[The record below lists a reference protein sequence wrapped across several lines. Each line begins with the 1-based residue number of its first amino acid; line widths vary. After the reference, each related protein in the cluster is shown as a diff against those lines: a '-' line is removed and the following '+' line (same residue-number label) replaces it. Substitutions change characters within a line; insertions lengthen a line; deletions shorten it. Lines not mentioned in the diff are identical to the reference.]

1 MGHQGRG
8 AGYARNYYVGEAAQ
22 RRSEARSGVE
32 LRYWFFLCALALSAL
47 PMIPGCAT
55 ENNIRESVLPQSSSN
70 EAATQS
76 TAAMIPILP
85 DSTRHPGAMNPDVTS
100 ENLDQTICANGF
112 TKGIRPP
119 DAYTSALKSQQLA
132 DESLPGNPSD
142 YEEDHLISL
151 ELGGATRDPKN
162 LWPEPWE
169 KRGSKLANPGTGAES
184 KDKVENETN
193 HLVCSGALPLSDAQ
207 ARIASDWHQL
217 GVDEGVL

>member
-1 MGHQGRG
+1 MGHQGREQVMHRITTWG
-8 AGYARNYYVGEAAQ
+8 KLLNE
-22 RRSEARSGVE
+22 ETRSGVE
-32 LRYWFFLCALALSAL
+32 LRYWVFLGALALSAL
-47 PMIPGCAT
+47 LMIPACAT
-55 ENNIRESVLPQSSSN
+55 ENNNIRESVLPQSSSN

-85 DSTRHPGAMNPDVTS
+85 DSTRHPGAVNPDVTP
-100 ENLDQTICANGF
+100 ENLDQTICTNGF

-132 DESLPGNPSD
+132 DESLPGDPSD

-151 ELGGATRDPKN
+151 ELGGAPRDPKN

-193 HLVCSGALPLSDAQ
+193 HLVCSGALSLSDAQ

-217 GVDEGVL
+217 GADEGVL

>member
-1 MGHQGRG
+1 MGHQGREQVMHRITTWG
-8 AGYARNYYVGEAAQ
+8 KLLNE
-22 RRSEARSGVE
+22 ETRSGVE
-32 LRYWFFLCALALSAL
+32 LRYWFFLGALALSAL
-47 PMIPGCAT
+47 LMIPACAT
-55 ENNIRESVLPQSSSN
+55 ENNNIRESVLPQSSSN

-85 DSTRHPGAMNPDVTS
+85 DSTRHPGAVNPDVTP

-132 DESLPGNPSD
+132 DESLLGNPSD

-151 ELGGATRDPKN
+151 ELGGAPRDPKN

-193 HLVCSGALPLSDAQ
+193 HLVCSGALSLSDAQ

>member
-1 MGHQGRG
+1 MGHQGREQVMHRITTWG
-8 AGYARNYYVGEAAQ
+8 KLLNE
-22 RRSEARSGVE
+22 ETRSGVE
-32 LRYWFFLCALALSAL
+32 LRYWFFLGALALSAL
-47 PMIPGCAT
+47 LMIPACAT
-55 ENNIRESVLPQSSSN
+55 ENNNIRESVLPQSSSN

-76 TAAMIPILP
+76 TASMIPILP
-85 DSTRHPGAMNPDVTS
+85 DSTRHPGAVNPDVTP
-100 ENLDQTICANGF
+100 ENLDQTICTNGF

-132 DESLPGNPSD
+132 DESLPGDPSD

-151 ELGGATRDPKN
+151 ELGGAPRDPKN

-193 HLVCSGALPLSDAQ
+193 HLVCSGALSLSDAQ

>member
-1 MGHQGRG
+1 MGHQGREQVMHEITTWG
-8 AGYARNYYVGEAAQ
+8 KLLNE
-22 RRSEARSGVE
+22 EARSGVE

-47 PMIPGCAT
+47 LMIPACAT
-55 ENNIRESVLPQSSSN
+55 ENNNIRESVLPQSSSN

-85 DSTRHPGAMNPDVTS
+85 DSTRHPGAVNPDVTP
-100 ENLDQTICANGF
+100 ENLDQTICTNGF

-132 DESLPGNPSD
+132 DESLPGDPSD

-151 ELGGATRDPKN
+151 ELGGAPRDPKN

-193 HLVCSGALPLSDAQ
+193 HLVCSGALSLSDAQ

>member
-1 MGHQGRG
+1 MGHQGREQVMHEITTWG
-8 AGYARNYYVGEAAQ
+8 KLLNE
-22 RRSEARSGVE
+22 ETRSGVE
-32 LRYWFFLCALALSAL
+32 LRYWFFLGALALSAL
-47 PMIPGCAT
+47 LMIPACAT
-55 ENNIRESVLPQSSSN
+55 ENNNIRESVLPQSSSN

-85 DSTRHPGAMNPDVTS
+85 DSTRHPGAVNPDVTP
-100 ENLDQTICANGF
+100 ENLDQTICTNGF

-132 DESLPGNPSD
+132 DESLPGDPSD

-151 ELGGATRDPKN
+151 ELGGAPRDPKN

-193 HLVCSGALPLSDAQ
+193 HLVCSGALSLSDAQ

>member
-1 MGHQGRG
+1 MHEITTWGKLL
-8 AGYARNYYVGEAAQ
+8 NE
-22 RRSEARSGVE
+22 EARSGVE

-47 PMIPGCAT
+47 LVIPACGT
-55 ENNIRESVLPQSSSN
+55 ENNNIRESVLPQSSSN

-85 DSTRHPGAMNPDVTS
+85 DSTRHPGAVNPDVTS

-132 DESLPGNPSD
+132 DESLPGDPSD

-151 ELGGATRDPKN
+151 ELGGAPRDPKN

-193 HLVCSGALPLSDAQ
+193 HLVCSGALSLSDAQ

>member
-1 MGHQGRG
+1 MGHQGREQVMHRITTWG
-8 AGYARNYYVGEAAQ
+8 KLLNE
-22 RRSEARSGVE
+22 ETRSGVE
-32 LRYWFFLCALALSAL
+32 LRYWFFLGALALSAL
-47 PMIPGCAT
+47 LMIPACAT
-55 ENNIRESVLPQSSSN
+55 ENNNIRESVLPQSSSN

-85 DSTRHPGAMNPDVTS
+85 DSTRHPGAVNPDVTP

-132 DESLPGNPSD
+132 DESLLGNPSD

-151 ELGGATRDPKN
+151 ELGGAPRDPKN

>member
-1 MGHQGRG
+1 MFTSCG
-8 AGYARNYYVGEAAQ
+8 
-22 RRSEARSGVE
+22 
-32 LRYWFFLCALALSAL
+32 
-47 PMIPGCAT
+47 T
-55 ENNIRESVLPQSSSN
+55 ENNIREAVSPQSNNN

-76 TAAMIPILP
+76 TPAMVPILL
-85 DSTRHPGAMNPDVTS
+85 DSTRHPGAVNPDVTP
-100 ENLDQTICANGF
+100 ENLNQTICVNGF

-119 DAYTSALKSQQLA
+119 ESYTSALKRQQLA

-151 ELGGATRDPKN
+151 ELGGAPKDPEN

-193 HLVCSGALPLSDAQ
+193 HLVCSGALSLSDAQ
-207 ARIASDWHQL
+207 TRIASDWHQL